1 MAATAEVVPTPGAG
15 AGAGGDPHEVA
26 RLHEA
31 LAEALAAQRQLQ
43 AKYEEEKR
51 AHAMTGR
58 RLNFALEEINSL
70 REELADRY
78 AR

>member
-1 MAATAEVVPTPGAG
+1 MAAAVAAVASP
-15 AGAGGDPHEVA
+15 AGAGGEPHEVA
-26 RLHEA
+26 RLQEA

-58 RLNFALEEINSL
+58 RLNFALEELSSL
-70 REELADRY
+70 REELADR
-78 AR
+78 